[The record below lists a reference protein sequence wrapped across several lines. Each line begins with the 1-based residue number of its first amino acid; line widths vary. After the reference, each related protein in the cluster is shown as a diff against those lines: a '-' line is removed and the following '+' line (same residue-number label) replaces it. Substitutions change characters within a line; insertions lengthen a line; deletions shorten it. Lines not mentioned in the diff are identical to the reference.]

1 MAIKGKGRTRTRKMV
16 AAPPRPQMVVR
27 KKPILA
33 RRSTWVVVGL
43 VVLAAVAL
51 GAVKWVRDRQA
62 SSLLTREQT
71 AIQDL
76 AQRVTGLFPADQ
88 TTPQGTNQ
96 TTVFPSLAQTLDKI
110 DKGTMTAK
118 AARTAARSVADQ
130 AGKAADGMQKLSLKS
145 ITDDF
150 TVGVTPQLTAKGMT
164 SSVLNVA
171 QDEMVKSFQLYQS
184 IGGLMVAAVA
194 QPRGPERTAIIR
206 EATRDQTIA
215 ADLFNRGYST
225 LVQIES
231 ILGVAQV
238 SGLTPSQTP

>member
-1 MAIKGKGRTRTRKMV
+1 MAIKGKGRTRSRKMV

-33 RRSTWVVVGL
+33 RRSTWVIVGL
-43 VVLAAVAL
+43 VVVAAIAL
-51 GAVKWVRDRQA
+51 GAAKWARDRQA
-62 SSLLTREQT
+62 SNLLTKEQT
-71 AIQDL
+71 AVQDL

-96 TTVFPSLAQTLDKI
+96 TAMFPKLAQQLDQL
-110 DKGTMTAK
+110 DKGTLTAK
-118 AARTAARSVADQ
+118 QARTAATAVSDQ
-130 AGKAADGMQKLSLKS
+130 AGKAADGIQKLSLKT

-150 TVGVTPQLTAKGMT
+150 TVGVTPQLKAKGMT

-184 IGGLMVAAVA
+184 IGGMMLAAADQPKGPQRRAIVAEAKRVQAV
-194 QPRGPERTAIIR
+194 
-206 EATRDQTIA
+206 A

-231 ILGVAQV
+231 ILGLVAP
-238 SGLTPSQTP
+238 SGLTPSPAP